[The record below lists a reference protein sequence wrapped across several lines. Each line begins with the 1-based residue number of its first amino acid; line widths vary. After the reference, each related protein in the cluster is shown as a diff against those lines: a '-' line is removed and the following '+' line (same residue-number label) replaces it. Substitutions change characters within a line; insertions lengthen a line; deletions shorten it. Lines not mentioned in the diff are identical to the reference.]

1 MKVHF
6 SFQIVAGIMETDPEA
21 QGSGRV
27 KSEVILIMEFF
38 LAVQNS
44 SIVAELNRWPCPL
57 VGLSIT
63 TNNQGLHNTTE
74 WA

>member
-1 MKVHF
+1 MNAMKVHF

-44 SIVAELNRWPCPL
+44 SIVDKAL
-57 VGLSIT
+57 VPASDVSVSSRK
-63 TNNQGLHNTTE
+63 
-74 WA
+74 

>member
-44 SIVAELNRWPCPL
+44 SIVDKAL
-57 VGLSIT
+57 VPASD
-63 TNNQGLHNTTE
+63 
-74 WA
+74 ASVSSRK